1 MRVRRRQ
8 DGGGSSGAALVVVF
22 VSVVVLSI
30 LAAGIMILFRAN
42 IRSQAVIASRM
53 HAMYAAESGVSL
65 AMHYLALE
73 TDPPAQGLPWFLP
86 GDSLGWIDVY
96 SGGERAL
103 VVVDPMDGASG
114 DGSLRSVEI
123 RSRGRSGSE
132 EVDVVVRAT
141 PDTPSRYAL
150 LVDGGISGG
159 YLTDGLELEGPVH
172 ANGIIEFSS
181 LSPDSTGDPVIPE
194 VSTTGGG
201 GFRFSDVGLSDDPHP
216 VGSRVWVRPWRTH
229 ASGTPSWNRHAD
241 PIDFGRIAEHFR
253 GLLPEA
259 SSMGTYRSGV
269 QRVLLDGD
277 RVLLKKSVNSVVDTV
292 QLGEGRD
299 LLYLDSPG
307 LGVLV
312 RSRNTLSVPL
322 TIVCTGP
329 VGISGHIDA
338 YTTENGGPLGIVSLS
353 DIEIVMDPG
362 EYDWLPP
369 WDISTDGNVTVRAF
383 LAAPT
388 GGFRAQNI
396 FQPGSLAQLTLV
408 GGLMAGE
415 FGPTG
420 TSTTGYWLSL
430 VYDTGLAVQRPPHFP
445 LLEHWK
451 VSSWEFG
458 AGIAGEDIAGNR
470 Y

>member
-1 MRVRRRQ
+1 MRVRRRP

-22 VSVVVLSI
+22 VSMVVLAI
-30 LAAGIMILFRAN
+30 LASAMLLLFRAN
-42 IRSQAVIASRM
+42 IRSHTAAAGRLR
-53 HAMYAAESGVSL
+53 ARYAAESGVSL
-65 AMHYLALE
+65 AMHYLALNTE
-73 TDPPAQGLPWFLP
+73 PTSQNMPWFLP

-96 SGGERAL
+96 SGDDMAL
-103 VVVDPMDGASG
+103 VVVDPMNGPSG
-114 DGSLRSVEI
+114 TGEYTNAEI
-123 RSRGRSGSE
+123 RSRGRSGDE
-132 EVDVVVRAT
+132 EVDVIVRVS

-150 LVDGGISGG
+150 LVDEGIAQGF
-159 YLTDGLELEGPVH
+159 LTDGLELGGPVH
-172 ANGIIEFSS
+172 ANGIIDFSS
-181 LSPDSTGDPVIPE
+181 ISLDSTGDPVIPE

-216 VGSRVWVRPWRTH
+216 EGSRVWVRPWRTH
-229 ASGTPSWNRHAD
+229 AAGTPTWNRLAMA
-241 PIDFGRIAEHFR
+241 IDFGRTADHFE
-253 GLLPEA
+253 GLLLEA
-259 SSMGTYRSGV
+259 SNMGTYRTGV

-277 RVLLKKSVNSVVDTV
+277 MVLLKKSINSTVDTV
-292 QLGEGRD
+292 RLGDGKD

-307 LGVLV
+307 LGVMI

-338 YTTENGGPLGIVSLS
+338 YTAANGGPLGIVSLS

-369 WDISTDGNVTVRAF
+369 WDISTDHNVTVRAF

-388 GGFRAQNI
+388 GEFSAQNI
-396 FQPGSLAQLTLV
+396 FQPGIQAQFTLF
-408 GGLMAGE
+408 GGLMAGR
-415 FGPTG
+415 FGPLG

-430 VYDTGLAVQRPPHFP
+430 IYDEDLATKRPPHFP
-445 LLEHWK
+445 VLESWK
-451 VSSWEFG
+451 VLSWESG
-458 AGIAGEDIAGNR
+458 TGIAGDDITADR